1 MSYEIQFA
9 RITNSGKLPDRFL
22 TCQHHTS
29 HDLAKKPMGEIF
41 TLAEM
46 LSPWFPTAQVGQTII
61 SNFVKYYYQ
70 GGSTSD
76 LVNFET
82 SLKRVNEDLAQITQ
96 NGETD
101 WIGNLNALLAA
112 IVGNNL
118 HLSITGLIEVYIF
131 RDGKVNHLTENL
143 AGPIEPHPLKTFS
156 NIISGELKSQDK
168 IVIANK
174 ELFEHISLDSIRQ
187 IISINNASQ
196 SALQITKLLR
206 KERVRTV
213 NLIIIELG
221 SKEELSSETIEGQL
235 EEVFYLDKST
245 DSIGM
250 KLVNLTKILFL
261 SLRKIII
268 SLFKKGYQP
277 IQNRFS
283 KKTISEATA
292 HKDMKTDRFHEEFMT
307 EESTR
312 DDGLLKDEE
321 VKYSPDLYI
330 HYYNARKEQRKS
342 KALQKWWTKIFSW
355 IWSKILWVS
364 DWVVQSARDRKRR
377 KNLYIALCIFL
388 IVVVALVVL
397 IRNRGNQVGNLNA
410 QKILDE
416 ALAAEKQGK
425 NLVAEGNQDQ
435 AKEQFAACI
444 EKSQGI
450 LNKTLVAKDAQST
463 LDGCN
468 NELDKLTATTRFGKL
483 TPLVTIP
490 DNAKELF
497 VASGQVFVVSDS
509 DIYQGNLIGGAP
521 SKVGTIPSTKGNF
534 TAGTRSDS
542 IIYLYTSGQ
551 NLYQFDTS
559 SKKLELAKIN
569 ADAHWETANSLAS
582 YVGTLYLLDGILG
595 QIYKHTSNQTEF
607 QAGEEYIS
615 ATNINLRDAISLA
628 IDGSIYVLKNSGKAV
643 KLQKSRLMTNFGLKN
658 IPTPYDTITKPLK
671 IYTDSDTPSL
681 YILDAGQKRILE
693 FDKDGQ
699 FIHQYAFG
707 ENFDHLS
714 DFSVSVKSRK
724 IWILEKNSVY
734 EISI

>member
-9 RITNSGKLPDRFL
+9 KITNSGKLSDRFL

-29 HDLAKKPMGEIF
+29 HDLAKKSMGEIF
-41 TLAEM
+41 TLVEM

-118 HLSITGLIEVYIF
+118 HLSVTGRVEAYIF
-131 RDGKVNHLTENL
+131 RDGKVNHLTDNL
-143 AGPIEPHPLKTFS
+143 AGPGEPHPLKTFS

-174 ELFEHISLDSIRQ
+174 ELFDHISLDSVRQ
-187 IISINNASQ
+187 IISINKASQ
-196 SALQITKLLR
+196 AALQITKLLK

-221 SKEELSSETIEGQL
+221 SKEELSSETIENQL

-245 DSIGM
+245 DSIGL
-250 KLVNLTKILFL
+250 KLVNLPKKLL
-261 SLRKIII
+261 APLGKIILNLIKRI
-268 SLFKKGYQP
+268 SGFA
-277 IQNRFS
+277 QNKIS
-283 KKTISEATA
+283 KKSVVEDQ
-292 HKDMKTDRFHEEFMT
+292 KVLKTDRFQEEFMT
-307 EESTR
+307 QESAR

-321 VKYSPDLYI
+321 VKYSPDLYV
-330 HYYNARKEQRKS
+330 HYYNARKEQKKS
-342 KALQKWWTKIFSW
+342 DALQKWWMKIFSF

-388 IVVVALVVL
+388 IVVVALVVF
-397 IRNRGNQVGNLNA
+397 IRSRGNQVGNLNA

-416 ALAAEKQGK
+416 ALAAQKQGK
-425 NLVAEGNQDQ
+425 DLIAGGNQDQ
-435 AKEQFAACI
+435 AKEQLATCI
-444 EKSQGI
+444 EKSQSI

-463 LDGCN
+463 LEGCY
-468 NELDKLTATTRFGKL
+468 NELDKLTATTRFDRL
-483 TPLVTIP
+483 EPLITIP
-490 DNAKELF
+490 DNAKGLF
-497 VASGQVFVVSDS
+497 VVSGQGFVVSDS
-509 DIYQGNLIGGAP
+509 DIYQGSLIGGAP
-521 SKVGTIPSTKGNF
+521 SKVGTIPSTKGHF
-534 TAGTRSDS
+534 IAGARSDS
-542 IIYLYTSGQ
+542 IIYLYTSNQ

-569 ADAHWETANSLAS
+569 ANAHWETANSLAS

-595 QIYKHTSNQTEF
+595 QIYKHTSNQAEF

-615 ATNINLRDAISLA
+615 PVNISLKDSISLA
-628 IDGSIYVLKNSGKAV
+628 IDGSIYILKNSGKAV
-643 KLQKSRLMTNFGLKN
+643 KLQKSRLVTNFGLKN
-658 IPTPYDTITKPLK
+658 IPTPYDTITKPIK

-707 ENFDHLS
+707 ETFDHLS
-714 DFSVSVKSRK
+714 DFNVSIKSRK